1 MSSPQAVT
9 VKVVVRVRPQNKIET
24 ARGGAPCVNISDDG
38 TEVDVEDGYNSQKW
52 SFDRVFKPTSRQ
64 EDVFTF
70 VGMPVVE
77 AVFKG
82 YNGTIFAYGQT
93 SSGKTH
99 TMTGPDGSLDDASNA
114 GVIPRCVDAIFDGCA
129 EAGENLEFTVQ
140 VQFMEIYLERVK
152 DLLDTRKTNLPIR
165 EDIASGRGIY
175 VEGITEEYVTSPED
189 LTELMKTAAAN
200 RAVASTG
207 MNAGSSRSH
216 SVTIIRIHQKDTT
229 TGSTKSGKLCL
240 VDLA

>member
-1 MSSPQAVT
+1 M
-9 VKVVVRVRPQNKIET
+9 
-24 ARGGAPCVNISDDG
+24 
-38 TEVDVEDGYNSQKW
+38 EDGYNSQKW

-140 VQFMEIYLERVK
+140 VQFVMRYYCTVPKL
-152 DLLDTRKTNLPIR
+152 
-165 EDIASGRGIY
+165 ASA
-175 VEGITEEYVTSPED
+175 TF
-189 LTELMKTAAAN
+189 
-200 RAVASTG
+200 AVPP
-207 MNAGSSRSH
+207 M
-216 SVTIIRIHQKDTT
+216 
-229 TGSTKSGKLCL
+229 
-240 VDLA
+240 